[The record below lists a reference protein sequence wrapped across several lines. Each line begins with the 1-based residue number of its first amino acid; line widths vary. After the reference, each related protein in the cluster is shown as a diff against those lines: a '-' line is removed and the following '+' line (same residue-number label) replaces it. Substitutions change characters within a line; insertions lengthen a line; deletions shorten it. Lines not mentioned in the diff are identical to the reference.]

1 MWRFLAFKNILT
13 VYKMK
18 RGECNYCHKSF
29 VRVDRHKCKRKQTL
43 IEELQKELIE
53 KTEII
58 SELQDEIKSLRSAVR
73 NAENQP
79 SLLKLIKKLV
89 VKKRKKIPTVN
100 TIIVEKCSM
109 TDRGS
114 RKNIPKAVRI
124 ALWEEHFTDDNA
136 KGVCKVCNCE
146 IKISNFEAG
155 HIVSWAKGGS
165 DTLNNLLP
173 VCSLCNKSMGTENL
187 LEFKEKYFANLYE
200 DEYNCYNIE

>member
-1 MWRFLAFKNILT
+1 
-13 VYKMK
+13 MK
-18 RGECNYCHKSF
+18 RGECNNCHKSF

-43 IEELQKELIE
+43 IEELQKEVIE

-58 SELQDEIKSLRSAVR
+58 SELQDEIIEKTEIISELQDIIKSLRSAVR

-89 VKKRKKIPTVN
+89 VKKKKKIPTVN
-100 TIIVEKCSM
+100 TIVEKCSM

-136 KGVCKVCNCE
+136 KGICKVCNCE

-165 DTLNNLLP
+165 DSLNNLLP